1 MAQGVTFP
9 IKISANS
16 KELTVLVDDV
26 EEFTTKINEATNA
39 TKKFGKSSEN
49 VGSLVVALD
58 SVNNVIG
65 NLNSQVQKIT
75 SSFNSFETS
84 MRAVNT
90 MAGMN
95 EEEFDAL
102 TDSVTELGKTIPK
115 TREELANGL
124 YQVISNGVPQDNW
137 LSFLEESAKASVGGI
152 ADLGQVVTV
161 TSTIIKN
168 YGASWSDAGSIQDKI
183 QMTAKNGVTSFEQL
197 AAALPRVSGSAATLG
212 VSIDELMATFATL
225 TGVSGNTAEVSTQLS
240 AVFTAL
246 IKPSSEASKMAE
258 EMGIRF
264 DAATITAAGGLEQ
277 FLVQL
282 DECVKE
288 YSASSGVLETEVYGR
303 LFGSAESVRALIPL
317 TGELSAKYSE
327 NVAAMSDSTGTID
340 QAFQQ
345 MSSTGEANATMFRNG
360 ISAITDW
367 AGSILSTKAPCTEML
382 TSLGQTIISV
392 TAIGTSIN
400 KLVNSE
406 KVVTAATKVWSV
418 VQMALNA
425 VMSANPIAIVVLA
438 IAGLV
443 AGIITA
449 YKHCDKFREICDK
462 IISVVKKLV
471 GMYISALVKGF
482 EKITSAVKKAWEW
495 LKKLFGIGSNDNADT
510 VNAIAEETDAIE
522 DETDAIESQTEAV
535 KELGD
540 AKKNTGSIKLTADG
554 QNGTSDKDRNK
565 NKNNKPVAQQG
576 SIGYLEN
583 QISDLQAKLKL
594 EVDPASQVAIQRQI
608 DQLTEQKDKIE
619 LEIDLKV
626 NGLKDLK
633 KLDNAFDRYK
643 QETPEIKVNLP
654 VKDMSNYTKETKKAK
669 TASENASESF
679 GAMGVLMNNIGECVD
694 GAAQAWLQYGSN
706 LLNTVAQAIPA
717 IAQMIAANSAE
728 TASENMKTTAQTASA
743 ASGVL
748 SAHSEIPFVGIAL
761 GLAGVAAIVAA
772 MMSLPKFAA
781 GGIAYGPTLGLMGE
795 YAGAANNPEVIAP
808 LNKLRTLLNVDNG
821 TSGGKVDFEIR
832 GRKLVGVLAKET
844 SVRSRR

>member
-425 VMSANPIAIVVLA
+425 VMSGNPIAIVVLA
-438 IAGLV
+438 LAALGAAIV
-443 AGIITA
+443 AA
-449 YKHCDKFREICDK
+449 YKKSEKFREICDK

-482 EKITSAVKKAWEW
+482 EKITGAVKKAWEW
-495 LKKLFGIGSNDNADT
+495 LKKLFGIGSADNADT
-510 VNAIAEETDAIE
+510 VDAITGETIAIEEETDAIN
-522 DETDAIESQTEAV
+522 DQIEAV
-535 KELGD
+535 NELGD
-540 AKKNTGSIKLTADG
+540 AKKNTGGIKLDG
-554 QNGTSDKDRNK
+554 GTTDTSKGGKDK
-565 NKNNKPVAQQG
+565 NKGKGNKPVAQEG
-576 SIGYLEN
+576 SIGYLED
-583 QISDLQAKLKL
+583 QISALQAQLKL
-594 EVDPASQVAIQRQI
+594 EIDPASRVKLQQEI
-608 DQLTEQKDKIE
+608 DLLTSRKDAIE
-619 LEIDLKV
+619 LEITAKVKGFDTVQDYLMSLDEFEFDEDNIDIEPLAKDLKV
-626 NGLKDLK
+626 VT
-633 KLDNAFDRYK
+633 R
-643 QETPEIKVNLP
+643 
-654 VKDMSNYTKETKKAK
+654 ETKKAK
-669 TASENASESF
+669 SATDNASESF
-679 GAMGVLMNNIGECVD
+679 GAMGALMNNVGECVG
-694 GAAQAWLQYGSN
+694 GAAQAWLQYGAN

-717 IAQMIAANSAE
+717 IAQMISANAAE
-728 TASENMKTTAQTASA
+728 TASENTKTTAKVASA
-743 ASGVL
+743 
-748 SAHSEIPFVGIAL
+748 SAQTMETYSSIPFVGIAL
-761 GLAGVAAIVAA
+761 GLAGIAAIVAA

-795 YAGAANNPEVIAP
+795 YAGASNNPEVIAP
-808 LNKLRTLLNVDNG
+808 LNKLRSLLNIDG
-821 TSGGKVDFEIR
+821 SAGGKVDFEIR